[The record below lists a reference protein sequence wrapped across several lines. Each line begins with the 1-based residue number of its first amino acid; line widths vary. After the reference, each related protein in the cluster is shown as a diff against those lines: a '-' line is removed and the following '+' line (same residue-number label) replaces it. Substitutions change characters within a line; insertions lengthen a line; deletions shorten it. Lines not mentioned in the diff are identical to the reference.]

1 MSRMADRMQRCARQ
15 SGLSLAL
22 VLWLT
27 GYVPATNSM
36 QQTLTVTAGFTAEQS
51 VAANENIALKL
62 SRPLMA
68 HERIAILIGATDL
81 TDLFNRTELTLT
93 WNATLLPLP
102 GGETEVVAWL
112 ITADNEWQEL
122 ARFPLRVTTAAQ
134 PAAPDSS
141 TNNATSTT
149 SNPTAP
155 TPAKE
160 PARRFGFDKFA
171 VAPALNIG
179 FKSQFAETHFPD
191 ATRPDRPTFAD
202 ATLQGSI
209 RTEMTRGALTIQ
221 SQYDIAG
228 SSFAN
233 EALRFGQLGVNAP
246 QIDLA
251 NYQMQLRYGRGNF
264 TVGHNS
270 FGALRH
276 LINNFSSRGLS
287 AVVPLGSRADVSLV
301 AMNSTNVVGWSNFF
315 GLARRRHAL
324 FGGVLGLELRK
335 RPGALRIETGVVDA
349 WFLSAR
355 NNFNQGSIN
364 DSERSQGWSARLL
377 ASDNAQRARL
387 EAGFTRSRFT
397 NPEDPLLN
405 QGASLVPARRVT
417 RNARYVDASYALLK
431 DFAFSR
437 NNATAKSGQQI
448 ETGQAPGRTLN
459 LTLNVRHEQVDPLFR
474 SIGASAQA
482 DLFLNQFEMVGAFG
496 DLNLT
501 AAHTRQNDNLADIRT
516 ILRTNTRRNAVA
528 INTPLQGL
536 LSPRQSSQ
544 PNPLLPRLGYSF
556 ERVSAFADFIP
567 IGDAFSDPSFIPA
580 QASVNQS
587 VTAEW
592 SFQQYRLAYRF
603 NHSLQDNR
611 APGRELADLANAIH
625 NISLGWNPLTTLDL
639 SFDVN
644 QESARNRAQSRTDRT
659 LRFGVSL
666 NWQMTR
672 RQLWNATFSTLGAGD
687 LARTTHSR
695 NTEFD
700 LQWSYRLS
708 RESEQRLKK
717 VQASYFVR
725 YARRFARTLDNL
737 FDNSSLTKLQTFNT
751 GLNFIFF

>member
-51 VAANENIALKL
+51 VAANENITLKL

-81 TDLFNRTELTLT
+81 TDLFNLTELTLT

-122 ARFPLRVTTAAQ
+122 ARFPLRVTT

-160 PARRFGFDKFA
+160 QARHFGFDKFA

-228 SSFAN
+228 SSFRN

-251 NYQMQLRYGRGNF
+251 NYQMQLRYGRGSF

-301 AMNSTNVVGWSNFF
+301 AMNSTNVVGWSNYF

-387 EAGFTRSRFT
+387 DAGFTRSRFT

-405 QGASLVPARRVT
+405 QGTSLMPARRVT

-437 NNATAKSGQQI
+437 NNATAKSGQQT
-448 ETGQAPGRTLN
+448 ETEQAPGRTLN

-482 DLFLNQFEMVGAFG
+482 DLFLNQFEMVGASG
-496 DLNLT
+496 DLNFT

-536 LSPRQSSQ
+536 FSPRQSSQ

-567 IGDAFSDPSFIPA
+567 VGDAFSDPSFIPA

-737 FDNSSLTKLQTFNT
+737 FGSNSLTKLQTFNT